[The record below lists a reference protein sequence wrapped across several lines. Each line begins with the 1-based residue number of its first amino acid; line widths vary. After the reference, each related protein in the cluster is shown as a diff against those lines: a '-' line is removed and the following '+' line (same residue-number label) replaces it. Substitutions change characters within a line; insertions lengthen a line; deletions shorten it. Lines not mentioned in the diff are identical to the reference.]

1 MIRKQIYLPDQINK
15 RLTEISEKRGVSQAE
30 LIREGME
37 MYLSTVDDKEKKWD
51 QLLDQ
56 MKHSKLKN
64 LAWNREREYQ
74 QQMMHR
80 GKTDEQRTD

>member
-64 LAWNREREYQ
+64 LAWDREREYQ